1 MKILKPTHRELGAIV
16 FTCQNCG
23 CEFEA
28 DKHEYVV
35 TGSAYIDNVLN
46 CLRVKCIC
54 PCCKY
59 PCTGTIYGDRE

>member
-46 CLRVKCIC
+46 CLRVKCIW

-59 PCTGTIYGDRE
+59 PCAGTVYGDRE